1 MHMSEDAQSEVR
13 VCPQCGTEMN
23 ARPLGSGHLWSCP
36 DGHGVFLARMD
47 LGSLVESE
55 TDWHRLASQGTMPIP
70 RITTD
75 MGEGGAGYGFALAM
89 TPLGQPTNYTNP
101 DSAG

>member
-1 MHMSEDAQSEVR
+1 MHMSEDAQADDQSEVR

-23 ARPLGSGHLWSCP
+23 ARPLGSGQLWSCP
-36 DGHGVFLARMD
+36 DGHGVFLARID

-70 RITTD
+70 RITKD
-75 MGEGGAGYGFALAM
+75 MEAPRTSR
-89 TPLGQPTNYTNP
+89 TPARAWVETLFH
-101 DSAG
+101 

>member
-1 MHMSEDAQSEVR
+1 MDTDQAR
-13 VCPQCGTEMN
+13 PCPQCGKEMT
-23 ARPLGSGHLWSCP
+23 ARLLGSGHVYSCP

-70 RITTD
+70 RITPD
-75 MGEGGAGYGFALAM
+75 MEAPRTSK
-89 TPLGQPTNYTNP
+89 TPARAWVETLFH
-101 DSAG
+101 